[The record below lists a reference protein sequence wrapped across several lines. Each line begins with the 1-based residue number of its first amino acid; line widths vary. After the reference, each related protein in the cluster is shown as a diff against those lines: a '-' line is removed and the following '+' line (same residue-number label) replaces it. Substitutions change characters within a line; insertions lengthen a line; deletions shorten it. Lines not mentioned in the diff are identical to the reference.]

1 MHRDQA
7 IVERFNRTLAERL
20 FGYQYAKEISTDFKS
35 GERSREWVA
44 RLPSVISAL
53 NNEITR
59 ATSMKPSNAITK
71 KKYIPRINEYG
82 QRGQQPVLGN
92 VIVRYLYKPGD
103 L

>member
-1 MHRDQA
+1 M
-7 IVERFNRTLAERL
+7 
-20 FGYQYAKEISTDFKS
+20 STDFKS

-71 KKYIPRINEYG
+71 NIYPAAITDNAVNNQY
-82 QRGQQPVLGN
+82 
-92 VIVRYLYKPGD
+92 
-103 L
+103 